1 MKNIV
6 VFRIFRFITDDKIS
20 CCQQVTI
27 FSWNFVTMRLK
38 ATNLKSE
45 NFKYVALAKKNSFK
59 KNQQGG

>member
-1 MKNIV
+1 
-6 VFRIFRFITDDKIS
+6 
-20 CCQQVTI
+20 
-27 FSWNFVTMRLK
+27 MRLK